1 MVQFML
7 IAIDAHN
14 LEGSRTGVGVYLFR
28 ILNEWK
34 KAYES
39 GQLSDFD
46 FLLYFKKEIPEDI
59 LKMEVFDAK
68 VLKAPFGAQSNT
80 LFTQWLIGRA
90 TKKDKADILFSPNY
104 TLPIFYKNGKTV
116 VTIHDIIY
124 EARPDLYNWPGILD
138 KIFLRKNVRR
148 SAEKADVILVPSN
161 FTKQEIIK
169 YYKIGADKI
178 IVAPLAVSEDFLRK
192 TDKNKITAVK
202 RQYEIYDK
210 YALCVGSI
218 FNRRHIPE
226 IITAFKK
233 IFPQF
238 TDYQLVII
246 GSNYTRPYIDI
257 EKDILKTNQFLRN
270 ILKIKNKLPIIHRY
284 FIEQQDLL
292 ELYKNAAVSIYL
304 SDYEGFGLPLLES
317 MASGTPVIT
326 SKQPALIETAGD
338 AALFVQNNQNI
349 DETAEKMS
357 AVFSNA
363 VLREE
368 LKQKGLDQ
376 VNKFSWSRCATQT
389 LAVFKKLLAK

>member
-1 MVQFML
+1 ML

-39 GQLSDFD
+39 GQLSDLD
-46 FLLYFKKEIPEDI
+46 FLLYFKREIPDDI
-59 LKMEVFDAK
+59 LKMGVFGAK
-68 VLKAPFGAQSNT
+68 VLKAPFSAQSNA
-80 LFTQWLIGRA
+80 LFTQWLVGRA
-90 TKKDKADILFSPNY
+90 AKKDKVDLLFSPNY
-104 TLPIFYKNGKTV
+104 TLPSFYKNGKMV

-148 SAEKADVILVPSN
+148 SAEKADAILVPSN

-169 YYKIGADKI
+169 YYKIKTDKI
-178 IVAPLAVSEDFLRK
+178 TSTPLAVSEEFMCEL
-192 TDKNKITAVK
+192 DKHKITEVK
-202 RQYEIYDK
+202 RRYGIYGQ

-238 TDYQLVII
+238 TDYQLIII

-257 EKDILKTNQFLRN
+257 EKNILKTNQFLRN
-270 ILKIKNKLPIIHRY
+270 ILKINDRLPIIHRC
-284 FIEQQDLL
+284 FIKQQDLL

-326 SKQPALIETAGD
+326 SKQPALMETAGD

-349 DETAEKMS
+349 DEIAEKMS

-363 VLREE
+363 VLREK

-389 LAVFKKLLAK
+389 LMIFKKLLVK